1 MELKYKAQKSH
12 NNETV
17 YFDLKYFLENDNDK
31 MPAGM
36 QYVLKNIRQ
45 FTGFLIE
52 EKEIYVGYIL
62 QDEYRNYLVDFRNGS
77 FVVVHEPS
85 CGTEREGDCKT
96 DYLFDF
102 LKLKKDNIEI
112 IGNIDDNPNLLQ

>member
-1 MELKYKAQKSH
+1 MELKFKAQKSH

-17 YFDLKYFLENDNDK
+17 YFDLKYFLENDEAT
-31 MPAGM
+31 MPNAF

-45 FTGFLIE
+45 FTGFLIG
-52 EKEIYVGYIL
+52 EKEIYIGHIL
-62 QDEYRNYLVDFRNGS
+62 QDEHKKYLVDFRNGS

-85 CGTEREGDCKT
+85 CGTEREGECKT

-102 LKLKKDNIEI
+102 LKLNKDNIEI
-112 IGNIDDNPNLLQ
+112 IGNIDDNPNLPK